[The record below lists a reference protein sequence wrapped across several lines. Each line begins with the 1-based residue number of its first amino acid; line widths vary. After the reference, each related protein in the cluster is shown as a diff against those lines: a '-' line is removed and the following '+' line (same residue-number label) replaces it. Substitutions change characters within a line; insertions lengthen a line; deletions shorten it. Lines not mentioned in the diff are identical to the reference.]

1 MNDAE
6 NLSKLLSCM
15 APAVFRDFMIAHFH
29 LAMPE
34 LDAKQGKRAQRAA
47 MDAFLAALTT
57 HGRRQI
63 EEVAE
68 RIVLLSDRPGQDVIA
83 GISLEIH
90 REEDRAKFAAI
101 TNQYERALWLYLNAT
116 LLFDEA
122 HNARQ
127 ADIFRQSTRCYS
139 GFIAPRDLTVLDDDD
154 ARQAYL
160 HAMAEHL
167 GCAPDTVAVQV
178 FRRLRADTANAPK
191 VELYQIS
198 THHNRPPEIIEK
210 VEGGELVAQ
219 EVVSAISLHITYE
232 PATGHLEVL
241 SKDTDGREALARIAA
256 DKLLQS
262 PISGDTIPLKQY
274 DYQSLTAPRS
284 FDLSGEQVSSVKVV
298 ELGYST
304 PDHRS
309 VLVKIRAKDP
319 DDIYTAARALISLSF
334 DFRHHVIDYVK
345 LALGIPKIGV
355 EKAHSISIVLR
366 GDNKCNVKTK
376 REKERAMC
384 DRLLDRWG
392 LTRNIDDD
400 AEPVHALAA

>member
-6 NLSKLLSCM
+6 NLSKLLSCV

-34 LDAKQGKRAQRAA
+34 LDAKLGKRAQRAQLEA
-47 MDAFLAALTT
+47 VLTALAA
-57 HGRRQI
+57 HDRRKI
-63 EEVAE
+63 EDVAE
-68 RIVLLSDRPGQDVIA
+68 RIVLLSDRPGQDVVA
-83 GISLEIH
+83 AISQEITD
-90 REEDRAKFAAI
+90 EAAQAEFGAI

-127 ADIFRQSTRCYS
+127 ADLFRQSTRCYS
-139 GFIAPRDLTVLDDDD
+139 GFIAPRDLTVLDDED

-178 FRRLRADTANAPK
+178 FRRLRAETAKAPK

-198 THHNRPPEIIEK
+198 AHHNRPPEIIEK

-274 DYQSLTAPRS
+274 DYQSLAARRS
-284 FDLSGEQVSSVKVV
+284 FDLTGENVTSVKVIQ
-298 ELGYST
+298 LGYST
-304 PDHRS
+304 PEHRS
-309 VLVKIRAKDP
+309 VLVKIWAKDP
-319 DDIYTAARALISLSF
+319 EDIYTAARSLISLSF
-334 DFRHHVIDYVK
+334 DFRHHVINYAK
-345 LALGIPKIGV
+345 LSLRIPRIGA
-355 EKAHSISIVLR
+355 EKAHSIAIELR
-366 GDNKCNVKTK
+366 GDNKCSVKTK
-376 REKERAMC
+376 REKERALC
-384 DRLLDRWG
+384 DRLLERWG
-392 LTRNIDDD
+392 FIKSIDDD
-400 AEPVHALAA
+400 AAPVHALAA